1 VSASLRATLL
11 RTAHVWT
18 WWQDVLASL
27 RVTLLRRVHAWAWR
41 RQGPDGEQITLA
53 RRRVYILP
61 TRQGLLYGLALF
73 VMLLGSMNYS
83 NSMGFMLTFML
94 ASLGLIAMHACHANL
109 NGLTLAAGRVDAVFA
124 GETAR
129 FHIQL
134 FNAGR
139 EPRTG
144 LVVGAEDGD
153 TTVSGDLEAGEY
165 GNISVPL
172 PARRRGWL
180 TLGRLSVETTYPLG
194 LFRAWSWVHMDMRVL
209 VYPAPAQHAPPLPPP
224 LEGHGAGRPSE
235 QGDEDFSGLRS
246 YRAGD
251 SPRHI
256 AWKASAREQMLLTK
270 QFTGSGD
277 QTRWLDIALL
287 PQFDLEE
294 RLTILCRWVLDAHA
308 QNLHY
313 GLRLPGDSVPPGHGD
328 AQRERCLQML
338 ALSGSDTAKQDVA
351 K

>member
-1 VSASLRATLL
+1 MFASLRATIL
-11 RTAHVWT
+11 RKA
-18 WWQDVLASL
+18 
-27 RVTLLRRVHAWAWR
+27 HAWAWR
-41 RQGPDGEQITLA
+41 RQGPDGQQITLE

-61 TRQGLLYGLALF
+61 TRQGLLYGLTLF

-94 ASLGLIAMHACHANL
+94 AALGLVAMHACHANL
-109 NGLTLAAGRVDAVFA
+109 NGLSLAAGRVAPVFA

-139 EPRTG
+139 EQRHG
-144 LVVGAEDGD
+144 LVIGAEGGD
-153 TTVSGDLEAGEY
+153 ATVSGDLGAGEY
-165 GNISVPL
+165 GSISVPL
-172 PARRRGWL
+172 PAQRRGWL
-180 TLGRLSVETTYPLG
+180 ALGRLSVETSYPLG
-194 LFRAWSWVHMDMRVL
+194 LFRAWSWVYMDMRTL
-209 VYPAPAQHAPPLPPP
+209 VYPTPAEYAPALPPP

-235 QGDEDFSGLRS
+235 QGDEDFSGLRA

-270 QFTGSGD
+270 QFTGSGG
-277 QTRWLDIALL
+277 QTRWLDADLL
-287 PQFDLEE
+287 PQFNPEQ
-294 RLTILCRWVLDAHA
+294 RLAILCRWVLDAHA

-313 GLRLPGDSVPPGHGD
+313 GLRLPGESIKPGDGDS
-328 AQRERCLQML
+328 QRERCLQML
-338 ALSGSDTAKQDVA
+338 ALFGTTNTDPGAFG
-351 K
+351 